1 MDKNSSDMEDKIFD
15 IVTDLLR
22 DDISKT
28 EAIDKLLV
36 LSNVKRSYEFYLFSG
51 NQIMVDRDVKELQEQ
66 GWELAGDIK
75 PFTGNHGYK
84 GMLIP
89 LKRKI

>member
-1 MDKNSSDMEDKIFD
+1 
-15 IVTDLLR
+15 
-22 DDISKT
+22 
-28 EAIDKLLV
+28 
-36 LSNVKRSYEFYLFSG
+36 
-51 NQIMVDRDVKELQEQ
+51 MVDRDVKELQEQ

-75 PFTGNHGYK
+75 PFMANHGYE

>member
-1 MDKNSSDMEDKIFD
+1 MSKIK
-15 IVTDLLR
+15 TGNMKYLLNLF
-22 DDISKT
+22 S
-28 EAIDKLLV
+28 
-36 LSNVKRSYEFYLFSG
+36 VKRSYEFYLFSG
-51 NQIMVDRDVKELQEQ
+51 NQIMVDRDVKELQNQ